1 MRAREQSCQG
11 FHLDISSAG
20 KVNICSKAAAVAGGR
35 ADGLRQFAGSY
46 STTFLR
52 SGVQAPVKGPELIIR
67 VSCALL

>member
-1 MRAREQSCQG
+1 M
-11 FHLDISSAG
+11 
-20 KVNICSKAAAVAGGR
+20 AGGR

-67 VSCALL
+67 VSCALLWISV